1 MLTAV
6 SFSCVRK
13 GYFVRVGIICLL
25 YGKRC
30 GKGRRNGV
38 VVRVFVSKAYRN
50 GIFSCVDGSGAVRV
64 TVADVKIFCRNAVYL
79 LLPDDFKSVRVAI
92 ISDGIAVKSSFY
104 IKVALCDCYA
114 ERTAF
119 NVTAFQLQRLIA
131 RVESSDDFK
140 HIIISK
146 VNSGARII
154 VPFYFDLRQRVFD
167 IVRSNGISE
176 RSRRKF
182 NKHEAVYLR
191 RFYRR
196 NRKAVADVVRTAYCL
211 FDVNFVGSVRGKF
224 SVVCGYGN
232 RKLG

>member
-1 MLTAV
+1 MTAV
-6 SFSCVRK
+6 SFSCVSK
-13 GYFVRVGIICLL
+13 SYLVRVGIICLL
-25 YGKRC
+25 YSKRC
-30 GKGRRNGV
+30 CKRRRNCV
-38 VVRVFVSKAYRN
+38 VVRIFVSKAYRN
-50 GIFSCVDGSGAVRV
+50 GVFTCIDGSGTVRV
-64 TVADVKIFCRNAVYL
+64 AVTDVKIFCRNAVYL
-79 LLPDDFKSVRVAI
+79 LLPDDFKSVRVAV

-119 NVTAFQLQRLIA
+119 NVTAFQFQRLIA
-131 RVESSDDFK
+131 CVERSDDFK
-140 HIIISK
+140 YFVIGK
-146 VNSGARII
+146 VNRGVRII

-224 SVVCGYGN
+224 SLVCGYGN